1 MKVDT
6 RTSGE
11 DGRKRKEAFDER
23 TWNDEYGPTGWWK
36 EEHGGKCREKERK
49 NKIGGEMNEK
59 NARSQ
64 LGNNIENSVYTIII
78 DPFVESLSKSL

>member
-1 MKVDT
+1 
-6 RTSGE
+6 
-11 DGRKRKEAFDER
+11 
-23 TWNDEYGPTGWWK
+23 
-36 EEHGGKCREKERK
+36 
-49 NKIGGEMNEK
+49 MNEK